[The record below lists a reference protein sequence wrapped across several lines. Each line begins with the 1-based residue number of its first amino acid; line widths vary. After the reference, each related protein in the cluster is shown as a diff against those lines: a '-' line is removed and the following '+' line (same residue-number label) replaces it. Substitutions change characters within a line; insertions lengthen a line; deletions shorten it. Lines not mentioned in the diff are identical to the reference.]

1 MTLESSH
8 MADWMKNHILQPTDI
23 CSKMRSHLFLLLH
36 VKYRFIT
43 VFVNWLD
50 ELEIL
55 SLGENYKRYPSAL
68 KKQWLGSGSL
78 LDEFNF

>member
-1 MTLESSH
+1 
-8 MADWMKNHILQPTDI
+8 MADWMKNHIPTYRYMF
-23 CSKMRSHLFLLLH
+23 KMRPNLFLLLH
-36 VKYRFIT
+36 VKYRFIS

-68 KKQWLGSGSL
+68 KKQWLGAVSL

>member
-1 MTLESSH
+1 
-8 MADWMKNHILQPTDI
+8 
-23 CSKMRSHLFLLLH
+23 MRPNLFLFLH
-36 VKYRFIT
+36 VKYRFIN